1 MTCLWAAVIYLDLLF
16 ASLPASYLINPGS
29 LQLGIPNY
37 YYRTVNWHLTQLSV
51 GLFVVKDTH
60 QDRVC
65 VMSIS
70 LVRHPTEV
78 IEEKKQFTFPWRM
91 QPTVVTD
98 EGARIQPGEPTS
110 CAYDDLHNS
119 ADQRHSHL
127 EVMTAPPSALHLLA
141 WGHQTPCDTEDS
153 KRMRE
158 KRAGSGK
165 ESVIPSWW
173 DHTLLR

>member
-78 IEEKKQFTFPWRM
+78 IEEKKQFTFPWR
-91 QPTVVTD
+91 
-98 EGARIQPGEPTS
+98 GEPTS

-127 EVMTAPPSALHLLA
+127 EVMTAPPSALHLLVSLGA
-141 WGHQTPCDTEDS
+141 SDAMWHWRFKKNEREASRIRQGVCDSIMMGPHTTTLG
-153 KRMRE
+153 
-158 KRAGSGK
+158 AG
-165 ESVIPSWW
+165 
-173 DHTLLR
+173 